1 MAKQAE
7 RREATKAAIVA
18 AAGDLFAAQ
27 GFADT
32 TVDQIAASAGVA
44 KGAVYHH
51 FPTKEAVFE
60 AVFLAT
66 SVALAARVGGASKR
80 AADVLDI
87 LVEGTRAYFAACA
100 EPATGR
106 IMLKD
111 GPAVLGWE
119 RWREIDAEHFM
130 SKMPDLLDAAMR
142 KGLIAKQPAA
152 PLARLLV
159 GAVTEAAVA
168 CAAAED
174 PVATGRAHVRALETL
189 LAGLRLKP

>member
-1 MAKQAE
+1 MARQAE
-7 RREATKAAIVA
+7 RREATRTAITRAAEN
-18 AAGDLFAAQ
+18 LFAAQ

-32 TVDQIAASAGVA
+32 TVDQIAAAAGVA

-51 FPTKEAVFE
+51 FPAKEAVFE
-60 AVFLAT
+60 AVFLET
-66 SVALAARVGGASKR
+66 SAALAARVR
-80 AADVLDI
+80 AASRNAADEIDRL
-87 LVEGTRAYFAACA
+87 LQGTRAYFTACA
-100 EPATGR
+100 EPGTGR

-130 SKMPDLLDAAMR
+130 AKMPNLLEVAMK

-168 CAAAED
+168 CAGAAD
-174 PVATGRAHVRALETL
+174 PAATGRVHVRALETL

>member
-1 MAKQAE
+1 MARQAE
-7 RREATKAAIVA
+7 RREATRAAIVA

-32 TVDQIAASAGVA
+32 TVDQIAGAASVA

-60 AVFLAT
+60 AVFLET
-66 SVALAARVGGASKR
+66 SIALAGRVKAASRK
-80 AADVLDI
+80 AADELDR
-87 LVEGTRAYFAACA
+87 LLQGTRAYFAACA

-130 SKMPDLLDAAMR
+130 AKMPDLLEAAMKR
-142 KGLIAKQPAA
+142 GLIARQPAA

-168 CAAAED
+168 CAGAAD
-174 PVATGRAHVRALETL
+174 PAATGRAHVRALETL
-189 LAGLRLKP
+189 LAGLRLRA